1 MLFKK
6 VSITMVTIVALC
18 GSVYAS
24 EPQALA
30 QSKNCLA
37 CHTVENKIVGPS
49 FKDIAVKYKNDKTA
63 EARLVKKVIV
73 GGVGV
78 WGQIPM
84 PANLVTEAES
94 RILVQWV
101 LSRK

>member
-1 MLFKK
+1 MLVKK
-6 VSITMVTIVALC
+6 ISITLVTMIALC
-18 GSVYAS
+18 GSAYAS
-24 EPQALA
+24 DPQALA

-37 CHTVENKIVGPS
+37 CHAVENKIVGPS
-49 FKDIAVKYKNDKTA
+49 FKDIAAKYKNDKTA
-63 EARLVKKVIV
+63 EARLIKKVIA

-84 PANLVTEAES
+84 PANPVTEAES

-101 LSRK
+101 LNRK